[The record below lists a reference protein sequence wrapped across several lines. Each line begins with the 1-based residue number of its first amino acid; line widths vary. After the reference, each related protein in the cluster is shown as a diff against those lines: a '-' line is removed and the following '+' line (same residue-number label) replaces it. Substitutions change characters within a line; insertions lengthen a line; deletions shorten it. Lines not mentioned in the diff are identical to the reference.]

1 MSLHLGLDLGGTNI
15 KVCVLASADDG
26 APTVVHTTQGPTCAD
41 QGPTAVVERLA
52 ELAHQA
58 ISDVGDVV
66 SMGVGVPGR
75 FNASD
80 GTIDFFPNLP
90 GPWPGT
96 PVRGLLSEAVGPRV
110 PVSLINDARAF
121 TLAESTL
128 GAAAGTSTA
137 VCIVLGTGI
146 GAGAVIDGR
155 LLYGRHGR
163 AGELGHQVVLPG
175 GPLCGCGNRGCL
187 EAVATSSTFAFM
199 AGRPTA
205 HEAAEAARRGDQ
217 RALAALDTVADYLG
231 LAIANAVT
239 VFCPERVVI
248 GGGIAEAGDMLMDR
262 LRSAADR
269 HQTWVDHSWY
279 EVMPAALGPTAGA
292 VGAALW
298 GLQSAASTTTIA
310 A

>member
-26 APTVVHTTQGPTCAD
+26 APTVVHTTQGRTCAD

-96 PVRGLLSEAVGPRV
+96 PVRGLLSEA
-110 PVSLINDARAF
+110 
-121 TLAESTL
+121 
-128 GAAAGTSTA
+128 
-137 VCIVLGTGI
+137 
-146 GAGAVIDGR
+146 
-155 LLYGRHGR
+155 
-163 AGELGHQVVLPG
+163 
-175 GPLCGCGNRGCL
+175 
-187 EAVATSSTFAFM
+187 
-199 AGRPTA
+199 
-205 HEAAEAARRGDQ
+205 
-217 RALAALDTVADYLG
+217 
-231 LAIANAVT
+231 
-239 VFCPERVVI
+239 
-248 GGGIAEAGDMLMDR
+248 DR
-262 LRSAADR
+262 LRNAADR

-279 EVMPAALGPTAGA
+279 EVVPAALGPTAGA

-298 GLQSAASTTTIA
+298 GLKSAASTTTIA